1 MCIHLQCNGITIAGV
16 YSFDEALLNAVL
28 SYLEDLKLAIDN
40 YVLDYFVIGVIMIV
54 LLYHSFTYPQ
64 DSV

>member
-40 YVLDYFVIGVIMIV
+40 YVLDYFVIGVIVSV
-54 LLYHSFTYPQ
+54 LLCHSKGA
-64 DSV
+64 